1 MGAPSSGEY
10 VIRVVSRRI
19 VEAALALL
27 LLAFIVFM
35 SAHATGDPVHYLLPP
50 EASSAADVKRLSHL
64 LGLDKPLPEQFWLFL
79 VNAVHGNLG
88 TSFIYSRPVGAV
100 LWEALPAT
108 LELAL
113 VTLVFS
119 ILVGVPLGVLAAVR
133 RGSLVD
139 RITMGTSILSMAAP
153 QFWIGIMLIV
163 LFTAKLRLLP
173 AYGYGSLSNLVLPT
187 LTLSLTIV
195 AGIVRL
201 TRSSMLEVLGSDF
214 VKFARIRGL
223 SPTRVIFKH
232 ALRNALIPVITFAGI
247 TLGTLLN
254 GVIVVE
260 TVFAWPGLGY
270 RTVQAAVELDFPVLQ
285 GAVLLDGLFFI
296 AASMIADL
304 AYYVADPR
312 LRDRIEAAR

>member
-1 MGAPSSGEY
+1 MSQ
-10 VIRVVSRRI
+10 RV

-35 SAHATGDPVHYLLPP
+35 SAHATGNPVRYLLPP

-79 VNAVHGNLG
+79 VHAVHGNLG

-100 LWEALPAT
+100 LWQALPAT
-108 LELAL
+108 LELAF
-113 VTLVFS
+113 VTLAFS

-133 RGSLVD
+133 RGSLLD
-139 RITMGTSILSMAAP
+139 RLTMSTSILSMAAP
-153 QFWIGIMLIV
+153 QFWVGIMLIV
-163 LFTAKLRLLP
+163 LFTAKLKLLP
-173 AYGYGSLSNLVLPT
+173 AYGYGKPSNLVLPT

-214 VKFARIRGL
+214 VKFARLRGL

-296 AASMIADL
+296 VASMIADF
-304 AYYVADPR
+304 AYFVADPR
-312 LRDRIEAAR
+312 LRDRIEAV